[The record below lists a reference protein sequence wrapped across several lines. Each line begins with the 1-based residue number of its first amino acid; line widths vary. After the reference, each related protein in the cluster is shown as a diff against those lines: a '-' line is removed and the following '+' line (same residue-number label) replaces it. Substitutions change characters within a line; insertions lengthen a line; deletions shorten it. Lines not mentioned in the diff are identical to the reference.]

1 MAHKKAGGSSRNGR
15 DSNSNRLGVKVGD
28 GQFVRAGSIL
38 IRQRGTR
45 VHAGRNV
52 GTGHDHTLFTLVDG
66 HVTFERFRKNRKR
79 VAVVPAEGDVS

>member
-1 MAHKKAGGSSRNGR
+1 MAHKTAGGSSRNGR
-15 DSNSNRLGVKVGD
+15 DSNSKRLGVKVGS

-52 GTGHDHTLFTLVDG
+52 GVGHDHTLFTLIDG
-66 HVTFERFRKNRKR
+66 HVAFERFRKNRKR
-79 VAVVPAEGDVS
+79 VLVLPAEGDAS